1 MTRRRALVGAAVLVV
16 YVATTWFTRGL
27 HPTGAP
33 RVLFDGFAPQAPYR
47 WVNPPA
53 ELRPGNQKPARA
65 KGSGKLGP
73 QGSEA
78 LSVATSDG
86 QAFVSMSEEAI
97 PPHDSDTS
105 VDVVLTPIDASK
117 LGPLPSRMRFEGNAY
132 HIDFRHRPS
141 GVQVATFAKPATVA
155 LTASGP
161 ATELF
166 HSADGRTWTLLP
178 TRALGAQAGLSG
190 TITAPGYVVTGGH
203 GAPYKLGGKRGMGPL
218 SYAALGVLV
227 LGTVGVVFLIV
238 RRRPS

>member
-1 MTRRRALVGAAVLVV
+1 MTRRRALAGAAVLVL

-27 HPTGAP
+27 HPTNAP

-47 WVNPPA
+47 WVNPPS

-86 QAFVSMSEEAI
+86 QAFVSLSEGSI
-97 PPHDSDTS
+97 PPHDNDTS
-105 VDVVLTPIDASK
+105 VEAVLTPLDPST
-117 LGPLPSRMRFEGNAY
+117 LGPLPGGMRFEGNAY
-132 HIDFRHRPS
+132 HVDIRYRPS
-141 GVQVATFAKPATVA
+141 GAPVTTFAKPATVA

-161 ATELF
+161 ATELYS
-166 HSADGRTWTLLP
+166 SADGKTWALLP
-178 TRALGAQAGLSG
+178 TRALGAQAGLSSA
-190 TITAPGYVVTGGH
+190 INAPGYVVTAGH
-203 GAPYKLGGKRGMGPL
+203 GAPYKLGGKRGMGIL
-218 SYAALGVLV
+218 SYAALAVLV
-227 LGTVGVVFLIV
+227 LGTLAVVFLIV

>member
-16 YVATTWFTRGL
+16 YVATTWFARGL
-27 HPTGAP
+27 HPTTAP

-47 WVNPPA
+47 WVNPPS
-53 ELRPGNQKPARA
+53 ELRSGNQKPSRA

-86 QAFVSMSEEAI
+86 QAFVSLSDGSI
-97 PPHDSDTS
+97 SPHDGDTTGEAA
-105 VDVVLTPIDASK
+105 LTPLDPTQ
-117 LGPLPSRMRFEGNAY
+117 LGPLPGGTRFEGNAY
-132 HIDFRHRPS
+132 HADVRYRPS
-141 GVQVATFAKPATVA
+141 GAPVTTFTKPATIA

-161 ATELF
+161 ATELYY
-166 HSADGRTWTLLP
+166 SADGKTWTLLP
-178 TRALGAQAGLSG
+178 TRALGAQAGLSSA
-190 TITAPGYVVTGGH
+190 TNAPGYLVTAGH

-218 SYAALGVLV
+218 SYAALVVLI
-227 LGTVGVVFLIV
+227 LGTLAVVFLIV